1 MTTTLRPSLL
11 AIAIALALPALA
23 QAAAPVDTK
32 LADWPRVTSAIK
44 KDEALEKRVQEI
56 VSKMTLAQKIGQM
69 TQPEIK
75 TATPADVTKY
85 YLGSVLNGGGSWPNG
100 NKAAS
105 AKEWLALAQ
114 AYHDASMKTDMAI
127 KVPVVW
133 GTDAVHGH
141 NNVPGATLFPHNIG
155 LGAARNPQLMREIG
169 AATAKAVRATG
180 IAWVFGPTLAVVR
193 DDRWGRTYES
203 YAEHP
208 EVVRS
213 YAGQYVAGMQ
223 GAFKND
229 ANTIA
234 TAKHFIGDGGT
245 KNGKDRGVTEASAA
259 DLLNIHGAGYIPALT
274 AGAQT
279 VMSSFNSW
287 TDTAAGVEHG
297 KLHGSKVALTD
308 ILKGKMGFDGFIV
321 TDWNGIGEVK
331 GCRNDSCPQAINAG
345 NDMIM
350 VPDDWKAFIA
360 NTIKQVE
367 AGEIPM
373 ARIDDAVTRIIRV
386 KLRAG
391 LFDKSPAQNA
401 YAGKDDAMQAR
412 ALARQAV
419 RESLVLLKNEGPA
432 LPLKRGQKILVVG
445 KSADEMAN
453 QSGGWSITW
462 QGTATT
468 NADFKNADTILTG
481 IREAA
486 GANNVSF
493 SVDAKGVDL
502 SKFDAVIAVIGER
515 PYAEGDGDIHPSG
528 TLRHSSRYP
537 EDLAVLQAVAG
548 KGKPVITVMVTGRPV
563 YGNDLLNLSDTFISA
578 WLPGSEGKGVSDV
591 LFAGSKRY
599 DFRGTLPFS
608 WPKSACQTSLNVGDK
623 EYAPLFAYGYGLKAG
638 TRSKLGKLDETI
650 PQGGCSAGNTFPVF
664 SQADRTSFP
673 LAIRSGKQTTV
684 LGADLN
690 ASFTLPGIVVTTAQV
705 NTQQDAKMGAWT
717 GPATL
722 EARGARAMVVPA
734 AAAKDGALRFDTM
747 VAKAPAGKVTIAMR
761 QGAGGAEL
769 DATALFKRLADGG
782 KHTVSIPLACFQAK
796 GLDLAKVDTPFSV
809 TSSGPFTAAFANIE
823 IAGGAAKEADAI
835 RCEDLK

>member
-1 MTTTLRPSLL
+1 MTATLHPSLL
-11 AIAIALALPALA
+11 ALAIALVLPAFA
-23 QAAAPVDTK
+23 HAAPVDTN

-44 KDEALEKRVQEI
+44 KDAALEKRVQEI
-56 VSKMTLAQKIGQM
+56 VSKMTLAQKVGQM

-155 LGAARNPQLMREIG
+155 LGAARNPKLMREIG

-213 YAGQYVAGMQ
+213 YAGEYVKGMQ
-223 GAFKND
+223 GAFKDD

-245 KNGKDRGVTEASAA
+245 KNGKDRGVTEASAV
-259 DLLNIHGAGYIPALT
+259 DLINIHGAGYAPALS

-279 VMSSFNSW
+279 VMTSFNSW
-287 TDTAAGVEHG
+287 TDTATGVEHG
-297 KLHGSKVALTD
+297 KLHGSKVAITD
-308 ILKGKMGFDGFIV
+308 ILKNKMGFDGFVV

-331 GCRNDSCPQAINAG
+331 GCRNDSCAQAVNAG
-345 NDMIM
+345 NDMFM

-360 NTIKQVE
+360 NTIRQVE
-367 AGEIPM
+367 SGEIPM

-445 KSADEMAN
+445 KSADELSN

-481 IREAA
+481 IRDAA
-486 GANNVSF
+486 GSDNVRF
-493 SVDAKGVDL
+493 SVDAKDVDVTQ
-502 SKFDAVIAVIGER
+502 FDAVIAVIGER

-578 WLPGSEGKGVSDV
+578 WLPGSEGKGVSD
-591 LFAGSKRY
+591 LLIAGGKRY

-608 WPKSACQTSLNVGDK
+608 WPKSACQVNLNVGDK

-638 TRSKLGKLDETI
+638 TRSRLGKLDEAI

-673 LAIRSGKQTTV
+673 LAIRSGGQTTV

-705 NTQQDAKMGAWT
+705 NTQQDAKMGTWT

-747 VAKAPAGKVTIAMR
+747 VAKAPTGKVMLAMR
-761 QGAGGAEL
+761 QGASDTAL
-769 DATALFKRLADGG
+769 DATSLFKRLADGG

-796 GLDLAKVDTPFSV
+796 GVDLAKVDTPFSV
-809 TSSGPFTAAFANIE
+809 TSDGPFTAAFANIE
-823 IAGGAAKEADAI
+823 IAGGAAKEADAV